1 MLNNGTITANLPA
14 ADLGRARAFYA
25 DKLGL
30 KPSQEF
36 EGFMLV
42 YHTTGGSTF
51 SIYHTDSRDRPVTR
65 SLSGMSTTSTRPSPT

>member
-51 SIYHTDSRDRPVTR
+51 SIYHTD
-65 SLSGMSTTSTRPSPT
+65 

>member
-51 SIYHTDSRDRPVTR
+51 SIYHTDYAGQAGHTLPPA
-65 SLSGMSTTSTRPSPT
+65 SGRRQG